1 MNYKGFDKDL
11 KCRGFQYE
19 IGKEY
24 ECAAAVACET
34 GFHACERP
42 LDVFSYYPPASS
54 RYCEVEQSGETNAS
68 SNDSKVASTKI
79 KIGAEIGIPG
89 LVKAQIEYVKAH
101 TTTEHTD
108 PKAATAGNSG
118 AATAGD
124 WGAATAGYSGAATAG
139 NRGAATAGDW
149 GAATAGYRGA
159 ATAGDSGAATA
170 GDCGA
175 ATAGDWGAATAGDC
189 GAATAGNSGAAT
201 AGDCGAATAGARGAA
216 TAGNR
221 GAATAGNSGTATAG
235 ASGAAT
241 AGASG
246 AATAGDWGAATAGYR
261 GAATAGDSGAAT
273 AGDWG
278 YALSGGNS
286 ACGKNGVAVV
296 RGTDPKAKGGIGAV
310 LVLVKTADDGEIEI
324 LKTVKVDGEKVKAD
338 TWYTVKGNRLAEVK
352 E

>member
-54 RYCEVEQSGETNAS
+54 RYCEVEQSGETSAS
-68 SNDSKVASTKI
+68 SDDSKVASTKI
-79 KIGAEIGIPG
+79 KIGAEIGIHG

-108 PKAATAGNSG
+108 PKAATAGTSG
-118 AATAGD
+118 AATAGY
-124 WGAATAGYSGAATAG
+124 W
-139 NRGAATAGDW
+139 
-149 GAATAGYRGA
+149 
-159 ATAGDSGAATA
+159 
-170 GDCGA
+170 
-175 ATAGDWGAATAGDC
+175 

-201 AGDCGAATAGARGAA
+201 AGD
-216 TAGNR
+216 
-221 GAATAGNSGTATAG
+221 
-235 ASGAAT
+235 
-241 AGASG
+241 
-246 AATAGDWGAATAGYR
+246 W

-296 RGTDPKAKGGIGAV
+296 HGTDPKAKGGIGAV
-310 LVLVKTADDGEIEI
+310 LVLVKTDDDGEIEI
-324 LKTVKVDGEKVKAD
+324 LKTAKVDGEKVKAD